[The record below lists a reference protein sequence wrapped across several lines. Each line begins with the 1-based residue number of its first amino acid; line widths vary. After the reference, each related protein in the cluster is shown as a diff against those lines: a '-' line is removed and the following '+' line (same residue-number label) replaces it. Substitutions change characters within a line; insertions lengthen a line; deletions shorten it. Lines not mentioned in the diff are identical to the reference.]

1 MFPSPDIDVLNEV
14 RDVFFPV
21 IWFDEGAEIDKT
33 WTRKYKNMVQVPFL
47 LVDIFTYTA
56 ISIGSIFL
64 IITLISFCLTRGKSL
79 EKS

>member
-21 IWFDEGAEIDKT
+21 VWFDEGAEIDKS
-33 WTRKYKNMVQVPFL
+33 WTRKYKNMVEVPLL

-56 ISIGSIFL
+56 LSMGSIFL
-64 IITLISFCLTRGKSL
+64 IIALISFCMTFAKNT
-79 EKS
+79 